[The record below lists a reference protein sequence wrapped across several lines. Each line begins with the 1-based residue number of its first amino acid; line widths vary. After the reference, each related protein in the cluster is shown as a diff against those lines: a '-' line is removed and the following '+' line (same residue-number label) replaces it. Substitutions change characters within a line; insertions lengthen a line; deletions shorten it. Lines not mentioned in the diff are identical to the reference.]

1 MDDDMQRR
9 SAVASRYGASDA
21 LVVFGVL
28 RFDAAHNRRALEVYF
43 TRYGTQLREQ
53 TEVMT
58 FTQEKIETVPQLLL
72 RAAKELTQ
80 IVEDNWKRDNLLQ
93 FARGGVVAAVVPIT
107 GLRDWL
113 AVRKRLQQ
121 VAVVRR
127 AEMVLLSQ
135 DEVRVNLHFLGD
147 PGQLALALEQADL
160 RLFEESGEWLL
171 TLLEPPPGPPPG
183 SPPGPPPG
191 PTTKSAPP
199 APVAAGRPPGKS

>member
-1 MDDDMQRR
+1 
-9 SAVASRYGASDA
+9 
-21 LVVFGVL
+21 
-28 RFDAAHNRRALEVYF
+28 
-43 TRYGTQLREQ
+43 
-53 TEVMT
+53 
-58 FTQEKIETVPQLLL
+58 
-72 RAAKELTQ
+72 
-80 IVEDNWKRDNLLQ
+80 
-93 FARGGVVAAVVPIT
+93 VVAAVVPIT

-171 TLLEPPPGPPPG
+171 TLLEPV
-183 SPPGPPPG
+183 PGPPPG
-191 PTTKSAPP
+191 PTTKGAPT
-199 APVAAGRPPGKS
+199 APIAAGRPPGKS